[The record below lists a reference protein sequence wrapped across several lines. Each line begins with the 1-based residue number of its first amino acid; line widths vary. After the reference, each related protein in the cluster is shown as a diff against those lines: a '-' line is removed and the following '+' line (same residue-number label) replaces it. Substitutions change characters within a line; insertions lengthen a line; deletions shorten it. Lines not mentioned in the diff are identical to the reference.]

1 MSNALEQAKALQR
14 QKARKT
20 TVIMPLDVLQALIAE
35 IEHLNA
41 ELDETTDL
49 LANTRLKDAE
59 VSGMVARIGKQP

>member
-1 MSNALEQAKALQR
+1 MSNALDQAKALQR

-41 ELDETTDL
+41 ELNETTDL
-49 LANTRLKDAE
+49 LAEARPRLRDLPQVGFGVK
-59 VSGMVARIGKQP
+59 MP